1 MGCIFMA
8 KYTVE
13 QKLEILDA
21 WKKQEIS
28 RAAIARKYGVAAQM
42 IRQWEKQYELRG
54 EDGLIPRDNIR
65 NRYTGEFRVQVAEE
79 ILKGELSL
87 HEIGQKYDLNRALLL
102 HWKKLYLAQSPDYLA
117 KDHRGR
123 KSTAIVHADTAPT
136 NMNDLKKEYERLR
149 AEVAYLKKLNAL
161 VQERELREKKHK

>member
-1 MGCIFMA
+1 MA

-28 RAAIARKYGVAAQM
+28 RAAVARKYGVAAQM
-42 IRQWEKQYELRG
+42 IREWEKQYEIRG
-54 EDGLIPRDNIR
+54 EEGLISRDNIR
-65 NRYTGEFRVQVAEE
+65 NKYTGEFRVQVAEE
-79 ILKGELSL
+79 ILKDELSL
-87 HEIGQKYDLNRALLL
+87 HEIGQKYNLNRALLL
-102 HWKKLYLAQSPDYLA
+102 RWKKLYLTQGPDYLA
-117 KDHRGR
+117 KDHRGM
-123 KSTAIVHADTAPT
+123 KPTDIIQSDTVPT
-136 NMNDLKKEYERLR
+136 NMKDLKNENERLR